1 MGVELGSKSLGVR
14 GGRGR
19 DYLSG
24 GNGPFELNAESGK
37 LEDHYKD
44 DCDGG
49 PGIDEVEG
57 LAEDLPAPDC
67 ENTKYIP

>member
-19 DYLSG
+19 DYRSG
-24 GNGPFELNAESGK
+24 GDGAFELNAETGE
-37 LEDHYKD
+37 LVDPHKD

-49 PGIDEVEG
+49 PGKDEVEG
-57 LAEDLPAPDC
+57 LDEGKSDC
-67 ENTKYIP
+67 EIT